1 MKIRTKEEAIAFR
14 KQIEAA
20 ALNLDDKGASMSAD
34 FYNGMTYNGELIA
47 AGTRINHNGELFKAA
62 VDLWDKEENNPD
74 NAPNL
79 WEEIQYHNGI
89 LYKAA
94 VDLWGT
100 EANNPENA
108 PTLWEEIQ
116 YHEGIRIIPEVITV
130 TTAFAKDELG
140 YWKADGKTYKS
151 LLDANVY
158 TPVAYPQG
166 WEEV

>member
-1 MKIRTKEEAIAFR
+1 MKILTKADAIAFR

-34 FYNGMTYNGELIA
+34 FYSDLFYLGGLVL
-47 AGTRINHNGELFKAA
+47 AGTRINHNG
-62 VDLWDKEENNPD
+62 V
-74 NAPNL
+74 
-79 WEEIQYHNGI
+79 

-94 VDLWGT
+94 VDLWDT
-100 EANNPENA
+100 EANNPDNA
-108 PTLWEEIQ
+108 PTLWEEIT
-116 YHEGIRIIPEVITV
+116 YHNGVRIIPEVITV

-151 LLDANVY
+151 LIDVNVY
-158 TPVAYPQG
+158 TPAAYPQG

>member
-1 MKIRTKEEAIAFR
+1 MKVRTKEEAISFR

-34 FYNGMTYNGELIA
+34 FYSDLTYSGELIK
-47 AGTRINHNGELFKAA
+47 AGTRINHSGILYKAA
-62 VDLWDKEENNPD
+62 VDLWDTEANNPE

-79 WEEIQYHNGI
+79 WEEIQYHNG
-89 LYKAA
+89 
-94 VDLWGT
+94 V
-100 EANNPENA
+100 
-108 PTLWEEIQ
+108 
-116 YHEGIRIIPEVITV
+116 RIIPEVITV

-158 TPVAYPQG
+158 TPAAYPQG
-166 WEEV
+166 WEEI

>member
-1 MKIRTKEEAIAFR
+1 MKVRTKAEAVAFR

-20 ALNLDDKGASMSAD
+20 ALNLDDKGASMSVD

-47 AGTRINHNGELFKAA
+47 AGTRVNHNG
-62 VDLWDKEENNPD
+62 V
-74 NAPNL
+74 
-79 WEEIQYHNGI
+79 

-100 EANNPENA
+100 EANNPDNA
-108 PTLWEEIQ
+108 PNLWEEIQ

-140 YWKADGKTYKS
+140 YWKADGKVYKS

-158 TPVAYPQG
+158 TPAAYPQG
-166 WEEV
+166 WEEVL

>member
-1 MKIRTKEEAIAFR
+1 MKVRTKEEAIAFR

-34 FYNGMTYNGELIA
+34 FYSDLTYSGELIK
-47 AGTRINHNGELFKAA
+47 AGTRIN
-62 VDLWDKEENNPD
+62 
-74 NAPNL
+74 
-79 WEEIQYHNGI
+79 HNGI

-94 VDLWGT
+94 VDLWDT

-108 PTLWEEIQ
+108 PNLWEEIA

-140 YWKADGKTYKS
+140 FWKADGKTYKS
-151 LLDANVY
+151 LIDANVY
-158 TPVAYPQG
+158 TPAAYPQG
-166 WEEV
+166 WEEIL

>member
-1 MKIRTKEEAIAFR
+1 MKVRTKAEAVAFR
-14 KQIEAA
+14 KEIEAA
-20 ALNLDDKGASMSAD
+20 ALNLDDKGASMSVD
-34 FYNGMTYNGELIA
+34 FYNGMTYNGNLIK
-47 AGTRINHNGELFKAA
+47 AGTRINFGE
-62 VDLWDKEENNPD
+62 
-74 NAPNL
+74 
-79 WEEIQYHNGI
+79 I

-94 VDLWGT
+94 VDLWDT
-100 EANNPENA
+100 EANNPINA

-116 YHEGIRIIPEVITV
+116 YHNGIRIIPEVITV

-166 WEEV
+166 WEEI

>member
-1 MKIRTKEEAIAFR
+1 MKILTKADAVAFR
-14 KQIEAA
+14 KEIEAA

-34 FYNGMTYNGELIA
+34 FYSDMTYGGELIK
-47 AGTRINHNGELFKAA
+47 AGTRINHS
-62 VDLWDKEENNPD
+62 
-74 NAPNL
+74 
-79 WEEIQYHNGI
+79 GI

-94 VDLWGT
+94 VDLWDT
-100 EANNPENA
+100 EANNPDNA
-108 PTLWEEIQ
+108 PTIWEEIQ

-130 TTAFAKDELG
+130 TTAFALGELG

-158 TPVAYPQG
+158 TPAAYPQG